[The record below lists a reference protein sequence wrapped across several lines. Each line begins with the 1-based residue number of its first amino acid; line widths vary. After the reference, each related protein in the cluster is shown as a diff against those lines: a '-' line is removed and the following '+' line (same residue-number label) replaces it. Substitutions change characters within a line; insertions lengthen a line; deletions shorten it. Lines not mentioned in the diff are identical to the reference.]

1 MSQNFHTTL
10 PAPQGRPLRI
20 VALASGSGTLVQAL
34 IDNLDPAK
42 AELLAIGADRDCT
55 ALERAEKAGLPSFKV
70 EYIPKVTDREQW
82 NRDLIAAL
90 ESWDA
95 DLIVSAGFMR
105 IIGAEVVD
113 RFPGRIINTHPA
125 LLPSFPGAQAV
136 VDAIEY
142 GVKVTGST
150 VHVVDAGVDSGPIV
164 AQEAVNVH
172 PSDKVEALHEKIK
185 HVERR
190 LIVQVLHEIA
200 GNGLTIEGRKAQIS
214 SND

>member
-34 IDNLDPAK
+34 IDNLDSAK
-42 AELLAIGADRDCT
+42 VELLAIGADRDCT
-55 ALERAEKAGLPSFKV
+55 ALDRAEKAGLPSFKV
-70 EYIPKVTDREQW
+70 EYVPKVTDREQW

-172 PSDKVEALHEKIK
+172 PSDKVETLHEKIK

>member
-1 MSQNFHTTL
+1 MSQTFHTTL

-34 IDNLDPAK
+34 IDNLDSAK
-42 AELLAIGADRDCT
+42 VELLAIGADRDCA
-55 ALERAEKAGLPSFKV
+55 ALERAEKAGLPTFKV
-70 EYIPKVTDREQW
+70 EYIPKVTDRGQW

-105 IIGAEVVD
+105 IIGADVVE

-172 PSDKVEALHEKIK
+172 PSDKVESLHEKIK

>member
-1 MSQNFHTTL
+1 
-10 PAPQGRPLRI
+10 
-20 VALASGSGTLVQAL
+20 
-34 IDNLDPAK
+34 
-42 AELLAIGADRDCT
+42 
-55 ALERAEKAGLPSFKV
+55 
-70 EYIPKVTDREQW
+70 
-82 NRDLIAAL
+82 
-90 ESWDA
+90 
-95 DLIVSAGFMR
+95 MR

-172 PSDKVEALHEKIK
+172 PSDKVETLHEKIK

>member
-34 IDNLDPAK
+34 IDNLDSAK
-42 AELLAIGADRDCT
+42 VELLAIGADRDCA
-55 ALERAEKAGLPSFKV
+55 ALERAEKAGLPTFKV
-70 EYIPKVTDREQW
+70 EYIPKVTDRGQW

-105 IIGAEVVD
+105 IIGADVVE

-172 PSDKVEALHEKIK
+172 PSDKVETLHEKIK

>member
-20 VALASGSGTLVQAL
+20 VALASGSGTLVQSL

-42 AELLAIGADRDCT
+42 VELLAIGADRDCT

-136 VDAIEY
+136 VEAIEY

-172 PSDKVEALHEKIK
+172 PSDKVETLHEKIK

>member
-1 MSQNFHTTL
+1 MSQDFNTTL
-10 PAPQGRPLRI
+10 PAPEGRPLRI

-34 IDNLDPAK
+34 IDDLNPAK
-42 AELLAIGADRDCT
+42 VELLAVGADRDCP
-55 ALERAEKAGLPSFKV
+55 ALERAERAGVPNFKV
-70 EYIPKVTDREQW
+70 EYTPRVTDREQW

-105 IIGAEVVD
+105 IIGEEVVS
-113 RFPGRIINTHPA
+113 RFHGRIINTHPA

-172 PSDKVEALHEKIK
+172 PSDKVDVLHEKIK
-185 HVERR
+185 QVERR
-190 LIVQVLHEIA
+190 LIVQVLHDIA
-200 GNGLTIEGRKAQIS
+200 GHGLTIEGRKAQIS

>member
-20 VALASGSGTLVQAL
+20 VALASGSGTLVQSL
-34 IDNLDPAK
+34 IDNLDHAK
-42 AELLAIGADRDCT
+42 VELLAIGADRDCT

-172 PSDKVEALHEKIK
+172 PSDKVETLHEKIK

>member
-20 VALASGSGTLVQAL
+20 VALASGSGTLVQSL

-42 AELLAIGADRDCT
+42 VELLAIGADHDCT

-172 PSDKVEALHEKIK
+172 PSDKVETLHEKIK

>member
-34 IDNLDPAK
+34 IDNLDSAK
-42 AELLAIGADRDCT
+42 VELLAIGADRDCT
-55 ALERAEKAGLPSFKV
+55 ALERAEKAGLPTFKV
-70 EYIPKVTDREQW
+70 EYVPKVTDREQW

-105 IIGAEVVD
+105 IIGADVVN

-172 PSDKVEALHEKIK
+172 PSDKVETLHEKIK

>member
-34 IDNLDPAK
+34 IDNLDSAK
-42 AELLAIGADRDCT
+42 VELLAIGADRDCA
-55 ALERAEKAGLPSFKV
+55 ALERAEKAGLPTFKV
-70 EYIPKVTDREQW
+70 EYIPKVTDRGQW

-90 ESWDA
+90 ERWDA

-105 IIGAEVVD
+105 IIGADVVE

-172 PSDKVEALHEKIK
+172 PSDKVESLHEKIK

>member
-34 IDNLDPAK
+34 IDNLDSAK
-42 AELLAIGADRDCT
+42 VELLAIGADRDCT
-55 ALERAEKAGLPSFKV
+55 ALDRAEKAGLPSFKV
-70 EYIPKVTDREQW
+70 EYVPKVTDREQW

-105 IIGAEVVD
+105 IIGADVVN

-172 PSDKVEALHEKIK
+172 PSDKVETLHEKIK

>member
-34 IDNLDPAK
+34 IDNLDSAK
-42 AELLAIGADRDCT
+42 VELLAIGADRDCA
-55 ALERAEKAGLPSFKV
+55 ALERAEKAGLPTFKV
-70 EYIPKVTDREQW
+70 EYIPKVTDRGQW

-105 IIGAEVVD
+105 IIGADVVE

-172 PSDKVEALHEKIK
+172 PSDKVESLHEKIK